1 MRCTSYCTS
10 ETYDL
15 KKLSVFFKNQAIRM
29 KLHNKE
35 VLHVSGYLKGR
46 ELFFFDYGCVV
57 FWDYSADAEQVIIKT
72 LREFSG
78 PSFAHF
84 SCEGFSVTL
93 RRPGTKT
100 VIENE
105 NIILGGN
112 RILDKLTLSFAISQ
126 SVKLSHFEDVLEET
140 GHETKKIPHELA
152 RRGKISLSRKQIAKK
167 LGQLF
172 LVRNSINLHTEM
184 LDTPDF
190 FWEHPQHENLYK
202 LITKNLDV
210 PQRVEVL
217 NRRLDMIRDLFSML
231 EEQMNHQHSSLLEWI
246 IIILISTEI
255 VLFLAKESKIFSFF

>member
-10 ETYDL
+10 EAYDL
-15 KKLSVFFKNQAIRM
+15 KKLSVFFKERSVRM

-57 FWDYSADAEQVIIKT
+57 FWDYSADAEQAIIKS
-72 LREFSG
+72 LAEFSV
-78 PSFAHF
+78 PSFAKF
-84 SCEGFSVTL
+84 SFEAFSVTL
-93 RRPGTKT
+93 RRPGSKT
-100 VIENE
+100 LIEND

-126 SVKLSHFEDVLEET
+126 SVKLSYFEDVLEKT
-140 GHETKKIPHELA
+140 GQESKKIPHELA
-152 RRGKISLSRKQIAKK
+152 ARGKISLSRKQIAKK
-167 LGQLF
+167 LGKLF

-217 NRRLDMIRDLFSML
+217 NRRLDMVRDLFAML
-231 EEQMNHQHSSLLEWI
+231 EEQMNHQHSSFLEWI

-255 VLFLAKESKIFSFF
+255 ILFLAKESKLLSFF